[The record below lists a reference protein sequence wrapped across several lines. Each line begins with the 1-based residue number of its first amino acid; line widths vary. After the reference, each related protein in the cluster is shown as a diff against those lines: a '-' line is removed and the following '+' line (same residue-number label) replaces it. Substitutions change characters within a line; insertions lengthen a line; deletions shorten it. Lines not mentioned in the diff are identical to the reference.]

1 MRTGAALP
9 FTIRRSNDLIARGR
23 ITTITETVHGLL
35 RLGEDDL
42 HIQWRI
48 VRQTDRVG
56 GQIDS
61 QQKLGDLR
69 EVIIPLDGVA
79 GAAVRRRRVGW
90 WQRTVL
96 VLTAADLRAF
106 EEVTGEG
113 GLRLDH
119 PAELVLRLRR
129 ADRLAA
135 EEFAADMAVAI
146 AERALGE
153 AGARRLERAPAD
165 PRQIESRNRD
175 ST

>member
-1 MRTGAALP
+1 VRTGAALP

-23 ITTITETVHGLL
+23 ITTVTETVHGLL

-56 GQIDS
+56 DRIDS
-61 QQKLGDLR
+61 TQQLGDLR
-69 EVIIPLDGVA
+69 EVIIPLAGVA
-79 GAAVRRRRVGW
+79 GAAIRRRWAGW
-90 WQRTVL
+90 WKRTVL

-119 PAELVLRLRR
+119 PAELVLRLRPT
-129 ADRLAA
+129 DRLAA
-135 EEFAADMAVAI
+135 AEFAADLAVAI

-153 AGARRLERAPAD
+153 AGARRIGPASG
-165 PRQIESRNRD
+165 PRQVDSRIMD
-175 ST
+175 SK